1 MRGVYWVAVKPSISV
16 TALFFAAAVGLGAQD
31 SLPADLHP
39 ESRSRLPLA
48 QREDLGEQAKKA
60 YDDAVAGFPGVRPG
74 MGAIIR
80 LNGYRGNIV
89 QADSPLGLAL
99 MQLAILTTARDH
111 DQPYEWSLHEMQ
123 AIAVGLDPAVID
135 VVRNRKPL
143 GKLGEKEAAII
154 QISREISATHRL
166 RSETYAR
173 AVKILGL
180 SNLIDAAGLM
190 SDYTRTS
197 ATLSA
202 FNQQLPPG
210 WRQGLPL
217 PFTLPTDIHPDS
229 RSRLPLIMGPAP
241 GPAPES
247 FQSALYGREL
257 APKGTGPASLRRHGA
272 GLRSLEASVG
282 RQTIDLAILVAA
294 REHDAQYDWTVNE
307 LASLH
312 DGLDRVLIDAV
323 RNRTPVAGLNP
334 KDACVIEFG
343 RELFQKHYVRPETY
357 ARAAMMFRETDLVDL
372 VDVMAL
378 HAKEAMLLAAFDQHL
393 PAGQKPLLPV
403 SSH

>member
-1 MRGVYWVAVKPSISV
+1 MQRFTSL
-16 TALFFAAAVGLGAQD
+16 ALLFVSAAFGLWAQD
-31 SLPADLHP
+31 SLPPDVNP

-48 QREDLGEQAKKA
+48 KRDDLSEQAKKA
-60 YDDAVAGFPGVRPG
+60 YDDTVASFPGARPG
-74 MGAIIR
+74 MGATIR
-80 LNGYRGNIV
+80 LNGYRGNTV
-89 QADSPLGLAL
+89 QSESPLGMAL
-99 MQLAILTTARDH
+99 MQLAILTTAREH
-111 DQPYEWSLHEMQ
+111 EQPYEWSLHELQ

-143 GKLGEKEAAII
+143 AKLGHREAAII
-154 QISREISATHRL
+154 QVSREISKTHQL
-166 RSETYAR
+166 SSETYAR
-173 AVKILGL
+173 AVNVLGK
-180 SNLIDAAGLM
+180 SNFVDVLGLM

-210 WRQGLPL
+210 WRQSLPL
-217 PFTLPTDIHPDS
+217 PFTLPTDIHSDS
-229 RSRLPLIMGPAP
+229 RSRLPLPTGPIAP
-241 GPAPES
+241 TTLGAV
-247 FQSALYGREL
+247 LYGREL
-257 APKGTGPASLRRHGA
+257 APKGTGPSTLRSHGA

-282 RQTIDLAILVAA
+282 RQTIDLAILIAA

-312 DGLDRVLIDAV
+312 DGLDRALIDAV
-323 RNRTPVAGLNP
+323 RNRTPVTGLNP

-343 RELFQKHYVRPETY
+343 RELFQKHYVSPETY
-357 ARAAMMFRETDLVDL
+357 ARAAMMFRDTDLVDL

-378 HAKEAMLLAAFDQHL
+378 HAKEAVLLAAFDQHL
-393 PAGQKPLLPV
+393 PAGQRPLLPV